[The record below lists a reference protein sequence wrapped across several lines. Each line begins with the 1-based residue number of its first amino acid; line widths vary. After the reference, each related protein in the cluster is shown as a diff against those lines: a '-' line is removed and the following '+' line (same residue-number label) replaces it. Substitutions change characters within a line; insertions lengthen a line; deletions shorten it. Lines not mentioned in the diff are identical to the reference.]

1 MAARLTLAQ
10 EILVRIEAAEPR
22 LAILGGT
29 PLARP
34 HSRGPAPVTDAPPA
48 AVVVLAAGEGTRMRS
63 ELPKV
68 LHGFA
73 GRSLLGHVLAAVLPL
88 GAAEQVVVV
97 APGADPVRALLA
109 AEAPQARPVVQDRPA
124 GTGHAV
130 RAALRALPDLGGD
143 LLVVP
148 GDAPLL
154 TTATLRRLLAAHRQ
168 RSAAATLLTAVLP
181 DPTGYGRVVRE
192 PTEGTVTAIVEHRD
206 AQARADDET
215 LAIREVA
222 TSVYAFAAGPL
233 RAALDEL
240 TTDNAQAEEYLT
252 DVIGSLAGAGRCV
265 AAVCTED
272 ADETTGVNDRVQL
285 AAAAALMRDRLLAAH
300 MRAGVTVED
309 PLTTWVDVGVRLEP
323 DVTLLPGTRLHGTTQ
338 VGRGSRIGPDSTL
351 RDTRVGRGAIVRNA
365 TCDGAEIGDEAS
377 VGPYTYLRPGTRLG
391 RRAKAGA
398 YVEVKAATLG
408 EAAKVPHLSY
418 VGDAE
423 IGDRSNIGAAT
434 VFVNYDGVTKHR
446 STVGEDVRIGSD
458 TMLVGPVHIG
468 DGAYTAAG
476 SVITEDVP
484 PGALGLGRA
493 RQRTIDGWVE
503 SRRPGTPSAAAARRA
518 WQARADQP
526 FDEQRGVEP

>member
-1 MAARLTLAQ
+1 MTN
-10 EILVRIEAAEPR
+10 
-22 LAILGGT
+22 
-29 PLARP
+29 
-34 HSRGPAPVTDAPPA
+34 APPA

-73 GRSLLGHVLAAVLPL
+73 GRTLLGHVLAAVLPL
-88 GAAEQVVVV
+88 GASEQVVVV
-97 APGADPVRALLA
+97 APGADPVRELLA
-109 AEAPQARPVVQDRPA
+109 AEAPQTRQVVQDRPA

-130 RAALRALPDLGGD
+130 RTALAALPDLDGD

-154 TTATLRRLLAAHRQ
+154 TTATLRRLLAVHRE
-168 RSAAATLLTAVLP
+168 RSAAATVLTAVLP
-181 DPTGYGRVVRE
+181 DPTGYGRVVRD
-192 PTEGTVTAIVEHRD
+192 PTTGTVTSIVEHRD
-206 AQARADDET
+206 AQAGADLQT

-233 RAALDEL
+233 RAALDAL

-252 DVIGSLAGAGRCV
+252 DVIGSLAGAGRGV
-265 AAVCTED
+265 AAVCAEEATET
-272 ADETTGVNDRVQL
+272 AGVNDRAQL
-285 AAAAALMRDRLLAAH
+285 ADAARLMRDRLLVEH

-309 PLTTWVDVGVRLEP
+309 PLSTWVDVGVRLEP
-323 DVTLLPGTRLHGTTQ
+323 DVTLLPGTRLHGSTE
-338 VGRGSRIGPDSTL
+338 VGAGTRIGPDTTL
-351 RDTRVGRGAIVRNA
+351 RDTRVGRGAIIRNS
-365 TCDGAEIGDEAS
+365 TCDQAEIGDEAT
-377 VGPYTYLRPGTRLG
+377 VGPYTYLRPGARLG

-408 EAAKVPHLSY
+408 EGAKVPHLSY

-446 STVGEDVRIGSD
+446 STVGQDVRIGSD

-484 PGALGLGRA
+484 PGALALGRA

-503 SRRPGTPSAAAARRA
+503 HRRAGTPSAAAARRA
-518 WQARADQP
+518 RQHRVDHQS
-526 FDEQRGVEP
+526 DEQRGVEP